1 MGPRFNKPDTR
12 VHDALR
18 RIGPLPVLGGTVARI
33 RSLASDPH
41 GTTTDLVA
49 VIESDEAFS
58 ANLLRYANS
67 AAHARPIRAR
77 TIRQAVTLLGRRALV
92 RIALEAET
100 YRFLSAFP
108 GGASLSRGQ
117 LHVHAVTVAA
127 YAATI
132 AELRGAHTDT
142 AHLAGLL
149 HDVGKLLM
157 PAAFG
162 VQALEDIAREAPAG
176 SARAAPP
183 RPALERKRL
192 GLDHAAAGALLV
204 GLSEPDDDV
213 TRAIAYHHGG
223 PTGLGCPSNEAACVQ
238 IANILAHAISGGE
251 IDRDLL
257 GIALERLQA
266 GPELLDEV
274 AEKAGVAATHAPGD
288 LAAAV
293 GRLEGVAHTDDLT
306 GLHNRRSWIETVRGE
321 LTAGHDGALLVCD
334 VDGFKSVNDTHG
346 HRAGD
351 LVLTEVA
358 RVLARHGLA
367 GRLGGDEFGVW
378 VREGEEAGRRAAA
391 QIAED
396 VQESLPVE
404 LVTGPSAIGIS
415 VGLAIT
421 PPGGAEVMELLETA
435 DRELYAAKPGG
446 RRAR

>member
-1 MGPRFNKPDTR
+1 MLRFDKPDTR
-12 VHDALR
+12 VHDALK
-18 RIGPLPVLGGTVARI
+18 RIGPLPVLGGTVSRI
-33 RSLASDPH
+33 RTLADDPH
-41 GTTTDLVA
+41 GTTTDLVR

-100 YRFLSAFP
+100 YRFLERFP
-108 GGASLSRGQ
+108 GGAHLSRGQ

-127 YAATI
+127 YAATT
-132 AELRGAHTDT
+132 ADLRGAQTDS

-162 VQALEDIAREAPAG
+162 VQPLEDIAAQAPFG
-176 SARAAPP
+176 SPRAE
-183 RPALERKRL
+183 LERKVL
-192 GLDHAAAGALLV
+192 GLDHATAGSLLV
-204 GLSEPDDDV
+204 GLSEPADDV

-223 PTGLGCPSNEAACVQ
+223 PTGLAVPSDEAACVVVGDV
-238 IANILAHAISGGE
+238 LAHMLTGADP
-251 IDRDLL
+251 DRELL
-257 GIALERLQA
+257 ALALDRLGA
-266 GPELLDEV
+266 TPDLLDEV
-274 AEKAGVAATHAPGD
+274 AEKAGIAPTGATGD

-293 GRLEGVAHTDDLT
+293 GRLEAVAHTDDLT
-306 GLHNRRSWIETVRGE
+306 GLHNRRSWIETVRRE
-321 LTAGHDGALLVCD
+321 LATGTEGALLLCD
-334 VDGFKSVNDTHG
+334 LDGFKGVNDTHG

-358 RVLARHGLA
+358 RVLSRHGVA

-378 VREGEEAGRRAAA
+378 VREGEQAGRRAADA
-391 QIAED
+391 IMRDVAEN
-396 VQESLPVE
+396 LPVE
-404 LVTGPSAIGIS
+404 LVTGEHPLGIT
-415 VGLAIT
+415 VGLASA
-421 PPGGAEVMELLETA
+421 PEGGAEVMDLIEAA

-446 RRAR
+446 RRTMR

>member
-1 MGPRFNKPDTR
+1 MAPRFNKPDTR

-67 AAHARPIRAR
+67 AANARPIRAR

-100 YRFLSAFP
+100 YRFLSSFP

-127 YAATI
+127 YSATC
-132 AELRGAHTDT
+132 AELRGAHMDS

-162 VQALEDIAREAPAG
+162 IQAMEDIASQAPFG
-176 SARAAPP
+176 SPRAT
-183 RPALERKRL
+183 LERKKL

-223 PTGLGCPSNEAACVQ
+223 PTGLACPSDEAACVQ
-238 IANILAHAISGGE
+238 VADVLAHLITGGDP
-251 IDRDLL
+251 DRTLL
-257 GIALERLQA
+257 GIALERLGA
-266 GPELLDEV
+266 GVELLDEV
-274 AEKAGVAATHAPGD
+274 AEKAGVAPVGSSGD
-288 LAAAV
+288 LAEAV
-293 GRLEGVAHTDDLT
+293 GRLEAVAHTDDLT
-306 GLHNRRSWIETVRGE
+306 GLHNRRSWIETVRRELATGE
-321 LTAGHDGALLVCD
+321 TGALMICD
-334 VDGFKSVNDTHG
+334 VDGFKGVNDTHG

-351 LVLTEVA
+351 LVLTEIA
-358 RVLARHGLA
+358 RVLARHGVA

-378 VREGEEAGRRAAA
+378 ARGDEEHGRRVRTA
-391 QIAED
+391 ITED
-396 VQESLPVE
+396 IVNSLPVE
-404 LVTGPSAIGIS
+404 LVTGEQP
-415 VGLAIT
+415 VGLTVGMVASHD
-421 PPGGAEVMELLETA
+421 GADVMELLETA

-446 RRAR
+446 RRSSR